1 MFKNGVGR
9 NTIMIVTLSNGDVIK
24 TSEIAFVSRMEE
36 KYISNFKRKFYYNI
50 IVNNI
55 EIERNLII
63 RVDKADISEQ
73 FSRGSLIATAT
84 PEYTV
89 NGAEKFD
96 EKIQVRYKDMVFHRK
111 LGENWNDADII
122 NFTKLQ
128 CFKNFDQERLNL
140 IEKLR

>member
-9 NTIMIVTLSNGDVIK
+9 NTIMIFTFSNGDVVK
-24 TSEIAFVSRMEE
+24 TSEIAFISRMEE
-36 KYISNFKRKFYYNI
+36 EYISNFKRKFHYNI

-73 FSRGSLIATAT
+73 FSRGSLIATVA

-89 NGAEKFD
+89 NGVERFD
-96 EKIQVRYKDMVFHRK
+96 EKIQVKYRDLVYHRK
-111 LGENWNDADII
+111 LEENGNNSDII